1 MNKKFSTFLCA
12 SLLLAS
18 AFTTANAADL
28 TGVNNGADAFM
39 VSKLDKAALSGLYQ
53 LRVTSTAAGNTTNG
67 VLAIEN
73 GKYVVKASNYNLLNS
88 LWCITITEQGQ
99 GKEPIYDFVN
109 KATGEFLAIN
119 EADVQGLAVNATSGA
134 LQVGETYGGWAF
146 ARTYK
151 EVLEKN
157 QPMFTYQEADYV
169 LILLEDNGVLKA
181 KKVLAS
187 EARDLTD
194 AVKFTVYDAGT
205 YVLSADEIN
214 AYLKDNKNVLN
225 FNQDA
230 NADVNP
236 FTTKAFVAK
245 ELKGGLAA
253 DHNFVYVTDK
263 ENENS
268 YLKVDT
274 AANGVG
280 IQFLKFG
287 WTNAEKEPNKDVENS
302 TLANQHKF
310 LFSYKPSTDS
320 LFIQVKQVR
329 YKNEKNAEKY
339 WKDVTDI
346 KNYGSKYVGVSDTDV
361 NLDNN
366 AVAEMPGDAVAP
378 SQLFVK
384 LQNFTVADRIAT
396 IGARPINTHIGFGLK
411 GCNAAS
417 DKTSIANGLY
427 ITKNA
432 KGQVLAAPIHENDN
446 VGHNQV
452 EWVTLD
458 EQDPMHMPAY
468 QWVITKTLNSE
479 ASQAT
484 SPIKVVNREF
494 LETYNNVQLRL
505 NDKNEI
511 DASYDLLDGVTFVQI
526 TDSAIIKDKK
536 LGYKYL
542 AKNELIV
549 NKYKFNYLNP
559 FTQDY
564 WIANGAD
571 KDSLIYVKEAANE
584 YTLTEGSTAEYGI
597 DVDATL
603 LKKIPGLAQLERTNY
618 VIAKNKTAKLVKAYG
633 SKYSMGAANYGT
645 VAEVDTFFFKENNHY
660 DGKHYYAILETA
672 YDNTKHAAYIAD
684 LNKETSK
691 VGIADDGMTAGLKVQ
706 LLNESRT
713 SAFTVEP
720 SDAPLYRRF
729 NKAILGEDEKD
740 GPDSLLFV
748 EKYRKEYLMDEG
760 NSSFTDEFVDY
771 LGIWSKEKAENKL
784 AMRIDTAWLNRG
796 AGNVKPQYLI
806 SVARDD
812 QGAIETIPCDEADDK
827 HFYIDDK
834 GVAHKTDKW
843 HCQHA
848 KQGRTGFAYGKY
860 LVSFADSARMKD
872 SNTKPWMDITNG
884 YTRVGFVKAVHA
896 GDSLFILVNEFKN
909 MKPADLDTADIV
921 KAYTAAKINGKYIV
935 NLQGDQHKN
944 VTWSFRYV
952 DPDKAANV
960 TEEDP
965 NVNAFMFESNVYTDE
980 KLDTPDYD
988 AVAGAQK
995 NIPLSNVHG
1004 LGNAIAPNYAAWLKM
1019 QNGCLVLTR
1028 YDSDFN
1034 SSKTGGDAA
1043 LVFNVAQKT
1052 DADDMVTSIDGAN
1065 VEGVSVVATNGAVT
1079 VQGAA
1084 GKPVVITNILGKV
1097 VAETVLSSDNATIAV
1112 PAGIVA
1118 VAVDGEEAVKVVVK

>member
-1 MNKKFSTFLCA
+1 M
-12 SLLLAS
+12 
-18 AFTTANAADL
+18 
-28 TGVNNGADAFM
+28 
-39 VSKLDKAALSGLYQ
+39 
-53 LRVTSTAAGNTTNG
+53 
-67 VLAIEN
+67 
-73 GKYVVKASNYNLLNS
+73 
-88 LWCITITEQGQ
+88 
-99 GKEPIYDFVN
+99 
-109 KATGEFLAIN
+109 
-119 EADVQGLAVNATSGA
+119 
-134 LQVGETYGGWAF
+134 
-146 ARTYK
+146 
-151 EVLEKN
+151 
-157 QPMFTYQEADYV
+157 
-169 LILLEDNGVLKA
+169 
-181 KKVLAS
+181 
-187 EARDLTD
+187 
-194 AVKFTVYDAGT
+194 
-205 YVLSADEIN
+205 
-214 AYLKDNKNVLN
+214 
-225 FNQDA
+225 
-230 NADVNP
+230 
-236 FTTKAFVAK
+236 
-245 ELKGGLAA
+245 
-253 DHNFVYVTDK
+253 
-263 ENENS
+263 
-268 YLKVDT
+268 
-274 AANGVG
+274 
-280 IQFLKFG
+280 
-287 WTNAEKEPNKDVENS
+287 
-302 TLANQHKF
+302 
-310 LFSYKPSTDS
+310 FSYKPSTDS

-427 ITKNA
+427 IIKNA

-729 NKAILGEDEKD
+729 NKAVLGENVND
-740 GPDSLLFV
+740 GADSLAFV
-748 EKYRKEYLMDEG
+748 ERYRHEYLMDETNANFEDKNG
-760 NSSFTDEFVDY
+760 VVDY
-771 LGIWSKEKAENKL
+771 LGIWNKDKANGKL

-827 HFYIDDK
+827 HFYIDEN
-834 GVAHKTDKW
+834 GNAHKTDKW

-848 KQGRTGFAYGKY
+848 KPGRAGFAYGKY
-860 LVSFADSARMKD
+860 LVSFADSARADKD
-872 SNTKPWMDITNG
+872 KPYMDIKNG
-884 YTRVGFVKAVHA
+884 YTRVGFVKAIHS
-896 GDSLFILVNEFKN
+896 GDSLYILVNEFKN
-909 MKPADLDTADIV
+909 MKPADLNIDEII
-921 KAYTAAKINGKYIV
+921 KSYKAAKIDGAYIV

-952 DPDKAANV
+952 DPDKAASV
-960 TEEDP
+960 TEEGEA
-965 NVNAFMFESNVYTDE
+965 NAFMFESNVYSDSPETS
-980 KLDTPDYD
+980 
-988 AVAGAQK
+988 VNG
-995 NIPLSNVHG
+995 NVPLGNVHG
-1004 LGNAIAPNYAAWLKM
+1004 LENAIAPKYAAWLKM

-1028 YDSDFN
+1028 GDSDFN

-1043 LVFNVAQKT
+1043 LVFNVDPEASKG
-1052 DADDMVTSIDGAN
+1052 DMVTSNDEVA
-1065 VEGVSVVATNGAVT
+1065 VEGVSVVAGNGTVT

-1084 GKPVVITNILGKV
+1084 GKSVVITNILGKV
-1097 VAETVLSSDNATIAV
+1097 VAETVLTSDNATIAV

-1118 VAVDGEEAVKVVVK
+1118 VAVEGEEAVKTIVK

>member
-1 MNKKFSTFLCA
+1 M
-12 SLLLAS
+12 
-18 AFTTANAADL
+18 
-28 TGVNNGADAFM
+28 
-39 VSKLDKAALSGLYQ
+39 
-53 LRVTSTAAGNTTNG
+53 
-67 VLAIEN
+67 
-73 GKYVVKASNYNLLNS
+73 
-88 LWCITITEQGQ
+88 
-99 GKEPIYDFVN
+99 
-109 KATGEFLAIN
+109 
-119 EADVQGLAVNATSGA
+119 
-134 LQVGETYGGWAF
+134 
-146 ARTYK
+146 
-151 EVLEKN
+151 
-157 QPMFTYQEADYV
+157 
-169 LILLEDNGVLKA
+169 
-181 KKVLAS
+181 
-187 EARDLTD
+187 
-194 AVKFTVYDAGT
+194 
-205 YVLSADEIN
+205 
-214 AYLKDNKNVLN
+214 
-225 FNQDA
+225 
-230 NADVNP
+230 
-236 FTTKAFVAK
+236 
-245 ELKGGLAA
+245 
-253 DHNFVYVTDK
+253 
-263 ENENS
+263 
-268 YLKVDT
+268 
-274 AANGVG
+274 
-280 IQFLKFG
+280 
-287 WTNAEKEPNKDVENS
+287 
-302 TLANQHKF
+302 ANQHKF

-427 ITKNA
+427 IIKNA

-446 VGHNQV
+446 VGNNKV

-584 YTLTEGSTAEYGI
+584 YTLTEGSTAKYGI
-597 DVDATL
+597 DVDAAL

-618 VIAKNKTAKLVKAYG
+618 VIAKNKDAKLVKAYG
-633 SKYSMGAANYGT
+633 SKYAMGAKNVGT
-645 VAEVDTFFFKENNHY
+645 TAEVDTFFFKENNHFS
-660 DGKHYYAILETA
+660 GKHYYAILES
-672 YDNTKHAAYIAD
+672 NWNGTKAYIND
-684 LNKETSK
+684 LNTTTAK

-713 SAFTVEP
+713 SSFTVEP

-729 NKAILGEDEKD
+729 NQAVLGENVND
-740 GPDSLLFV
+740 GADSLAFV
-748 EKYRKEYLMDEG
+748 ERYRHEYLMDETNANFEDKNG
-760 NSSFTDEFVDY
+760 VVDY
-771 LGIWSKEKAENKL
+771 LGIWNKDKANGKL

-827 HFYIDDK
+827 HFYIDEN
-834 GVAHKTDKW
+834 GNAHKTDKW

-848 KQGRTGFAYGKY
+848 KPGRAGFAYGKY
-860 LVSFADSARMKD
+860 LVSFADSARADKD
-872 SNTKPWMDITNG
+872 KPYMDIKNG
-884 YTRVGFVKAVHA
+884 YTRVGFVKAIHS
-896 GDSLFILVNEFKN
+896 GDSLYILVNEFKN
-909 MKPADLDTADIV
+909 MKPADLNIDEII
-921 KAYTAAKINGKYIV
+921 KSYKAAKIDGAYIV

-952 DPDKAANV
+952 DPDKAASV
-960 TEEDP
+960 TEEGEA
-965 NVNAFMFESNVYTDE
+965 NAFMFESNVYSDSPETS
-980 KLDTPDYD
+980 
-988 AVAGAQK
+988 VNG
-995 NIPLSNVHG
+995 NVPLGNVHG
-1004 LGNAIAPNYAAWLKM
+1004 LENAIAPKYAAWLKM

-1028 YDSDFN
+1028 GDSDFN

-1043 LVFNVAQKT
+1043 LVFNVDPEASKG
-1052 DADDMVTSIDGAN
+1052 DMVTSNDEVA
-1065 VEGVSVVATNGAVT
+1065 VEGVSVVAGNGTVT

-1084 GKPVVITNILGKV
+1084 GKSVVITNILGKV
-1097 VAETVLSSDNATIAV
+1097 VAETVLTSDNATIAV

-1118 VAVDGEEAVKVVVK
+1118 VAVEGEEAVKTIVK